1 MGREIDLLE
10 NYPKTKRDVTQ
21 RGNEKTDEDR
31 KTARKFGEEF
41 FDGDRR
47 HGYGG
52 FNYSPRFW
60 KPVIP
65 TFKEFY
71 NLNKNSTI
79 LDIGCAKGFML
90 HDFMEEIPGIKL
102 RGVDISEYAIE
113 NAKESVRDFV
123 SVADARKLP
132 FPDNSFELV
141 ISINTI
147 HNLEQVE
154 LEKALKEIQRVSRSK
169 AFITVDAFRNNSEK
183 EAMFAWNLTAKTI
196 LSVEDWL
203 KLFDKVGYSGDYFW
217 FIP

>member
-52 FNYSPRFW
+52 FKYSPRFW

-71 NLNKNSTI
+71 NLDWSYWSNFNSYKIFKKLITYSHI
-79 LDIGCAKGFML
+79 LDL
-90 HDFMEEIPGIKL
+90 HHL
-102 RGVDISEYAIE
+102 QA
-113 NAKESVRDFV
+113 
-123 SVADARKLP
+123 
-132 FPDNSFELV
+132 
-141 ISINTI
+141 
-147 HNLEQVE
+147 
-154 LEKALKEIQRVSRSK
+154 
-169 AFITVDAFRNNSEK
+169 
-183 EAMFAWNLTAKTI
+183 
-196 LSVEDWL
+196 
-203 KLFDKVGYSGDYFW
+203 
-217 FIP
+217 